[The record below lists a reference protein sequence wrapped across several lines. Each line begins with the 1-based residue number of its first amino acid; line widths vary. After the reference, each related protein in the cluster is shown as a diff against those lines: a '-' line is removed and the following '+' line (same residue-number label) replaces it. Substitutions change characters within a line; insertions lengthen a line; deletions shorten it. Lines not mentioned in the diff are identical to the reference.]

1 MPFACIFVPD
11 FPAEAILR
19 AEPELRSQAMAVLEG
34 NPPLQKIFA
43 VNEKARR
50 AGIELGMTK
59 IQAEP
64 WNDLALRPRSPLQ
77 ETAAHAALLD
87 CAQSFSPRIEDTA
100 PDTVILDLSGLE
112 SLFGALPKIARD
124 LARRTSD
131 LGLEANVAVAA
142 NPDTARFAARGFPG
156 VTVIPEGKEAE
167 RLGNL
172 PLDVLVPELASPD
185 PSNEAARVFETFDL
199 WGVRNLRAL
208 CALPEIAL
216 SERLGQFGVRLQHLA
231 RGAVSRTLVPIDP
244 PLVFEEAVELEY
256 PLVLL
261 EPLAFLLAR
270 MLDHL
275 CARLAARA
283 LAAQTLHL
291 QLHLDSGFHFVEDV
305 PADESTTTHI
315 ETAAL
320 ESLSRKQSRG
330 PDQAHVGTAA
340 PGCPGR
346 VLARQPADSDAPQ
359 LTNCHPERS
368 ESFVK
373 NCHPEQSEAPAERSE
388 GPAFQVFHPERGESV
403 VKNCHPERSEGPA
416 FPPRVALP
424 PIQNPNPKT
433 RHSTFTRTL
442 DLPVPMLDAKVF
454 LKLLQLDL
462 KAHSPGAPILK
473 VHLSATP
480 AQPRT
485 TQGGLFLPPTPEP
498 EKLELTL
505 ARIAGMV
512 GEDKVGSLQLVDSH
526 HPTSFRMQR
535 FVPSP
540 PRGSKEKSDDSLSSA
555 PIAALRLFRPPL
567 RATVTLHDGRPSH
580 VVCPKRKEIH
590 GEILWLAGPW
600 RSSGDWWDQDG
611 WARDEW
617 DIAIQWPVPSGQWP
631 ERVASRQSVAGRQSP
646 VASEEAIS
654 DQPSTISQARL
665 AASRFVSGRGFSGAK
680 VPASKA
686 DSAATNEKTTLA
698 LYRLVHDLL
707 SGHWFV
713 EGTYD

>member
-34 NPPLQKIFA
+34 KPPLQKIFA

-64 WNDLALRPRSPLQ
+64 WTDLALRPRSPLQ

-100 PDTVILDLSGLE
+100 PDTVILDLAGLE

-172 PLDVLVPELASPD
+172 PLDVLFPEFASPD
-185 PSNEAARVFETFDL
+185 PSDEAARVFETFDL

-216 SERLGQFGVRLQHLA
+216 SERLGQFGTRLQHLA

-291 QLHLDSGFHFVEDV
+291 QLHLDSGFHFVENV
-305 PADESTTTHI
+305 PPDESTTT
-315 ETAAL
+315 
-320 ESLSRKQSRG
+320 
-330 PDQAHVGTAA
+330 HVGTAA
-340 PGCPGR
+340 PGCPSR
-346 VLARQPADSDAPQ
+346 ASAR
-359 LTNCHPERS
+359 HPE
-368 ESFVK
+368 
-373 NCHPEQSEAPAERSE
+373 PAL
-388 GPAFQVFHPERGESV
+388 
-403 VKNCHPERSEGPA
+403 NDCHPERSEGPA
-416 FPPRVALP
+416 FPPRMP
-424 PIQNPNPKT
+424 PPSTNLQSEITNLKSSSVPRCLGGETTLHPNPKT

-462 KAHSPGAPILK
+462 KAHPPGAPILK
-473 VHLSATP
+473 VHLSAIP

-567 RATVTLHDGRPSH
+567 RATVTLRDGRPSH
-580 VVCPKRKEIH
+580 VVCSKRKEIH

-617 DIAIQWPVPSGQWP
+617 DIAIQWPVASGQWP
-631 ERVASRQSVAGRQSP
+631 ERVASRQSVAGRHSP

-654 DQPSTISQARL
+654 DQPSAINCQPSAISHQPSTSDPAISQTQL
-665 AASRFVSGRGFSGAK
+665 AASRFVSGRGFSGAAK
-680 VPASKA
+680 VPDSKA
-686 DSAATNEKTTLA
+686 ASAATNEKTTLA